1 MIKASIDIGTN
12 TILLL
17 IANVSGNKVEII
29 EDFHKIA
36 RLGEGLDK
44 NGFISY
50 EAISRAVKILEF
62 YKEQLDSNKVTQ
74 IKCVATS
81 AMRDANN
88 SSDVKSIFEKI
99 LDCDVEI
106 IDGEAEA
113 RFSFLGSIEDDELN
127 TVIDIGGGSTEII
140 TGKKDKIDNI
150 ISLQTGAVRLSEHNN
165 LFFPFSDSSLKS
177 AGEELTIIYQKVKSF
192 NFGKVI
198 AVAGTPNTLAQI
210 NLGLTSY
217 DREILHNYVM
227 RTNELDEVINKIKTH
242 TKQDLMD
249 KYGVHPNRADIILG
263 GALVLRKL
271 LEISNKDEFIVSSNG
286 LRFGV
291 IKS

>member
-1 MIKASIDIGTN
+1 M
-12 TILLL
+12 
-17 IANVSGNKVEII
+17 
-29 EDFHKIA
+29 
-36 RLGEGLDK
+36 
-44 NGFISY
+44 
-50 EAISRAVKILEF
+50 
-62 YKEQLDSNKVTQ
+62 
-74 IKCVATS
+74 
-81 AMRDANN
+81 
-88 SSDVKSIFEKI
+88 
-99 LDCDVEI
+99 
-106 IDGEAEA
+106 
-113 RFSFLGSIEDDELN
+113 
-127 TVIDIGGGSTEII
+127 
-140 TGKKDKIDNI
+140 
-150 ISLQTGAVRLSEHNN
+150 
-165 LFFPFSDSSLKS
+165 FFPFSDSSLKS

>member
-17 IANVSGNKVEII
+17 IANVIGNKVEII
-29 EDFHKIA
+29 EDYHKIA

-44 NGFISY
+44 NGFISE
-50 EAISRAVKILEF
+50 EAIGRAVKILQF
-62 YKEQLDSNKVTQ
+62 YKEQLDFNKVTQ
-74 IKCVATS
+74 INCVATS

-99 LDCDVEI
+99 LECEVEI
-106 IDGEAEA
+106 INGETEA
-113 RFSFLGSIEDDELN
+113 KFSFLGSIEDDELN

-165 LFFPFSDSSLKS
+165 LFYPFSDISLKS
-177 AGEELTIIYQKVKSF
+177 AEEELNLIFQKVTQF
-192 NFGKVI
+192 NFGKII

-217 DREILHNYVM
+217 DREVLHNYVM
-227 RTNELDEVINKIKTH
+227 KTQELDEVLLIIKSH
-242 TKQDLMD
+242 TKQELIE
-249 KYGVHPNRADIILG
+249 KYGVHSNRADIILG

-271 LEISNKDEFIVSSNG
+271 LEISNKDEFTVSSNG